1 MFDKTQLNS
10 LFTDLKASTYLWFN
24 NLALTTIKPQKVLGY
39 FRAAF
44 LKQSILSNSTT
55 VEMNSYFSSDKNLLD
70 QKNYNV
76 MYKQIREDSICVILT
91 SPMRDAVIRIVQTSN
106 GVPTQY
112 YYYID
117 FIGSEASVTEAKKFF
132 DK

>member
-117 FIGSEASVTEAKKFF
+117 FIGSEAAVTEAKKFF